1 MKNLMLLLAFTYA
14 FTSQVV
20 QAQKAGDVPH
30 ITEKFTAGRQGK
42 LLVETS
48 GGNIRVEPGQD
59 NEVRVEMYVRSSGDN
74 LSGKAAEK
82 ILERFDINISG
93 QGGTVE
99 ATAKRKPGS
108 WGWNSPSISFIVYTP
123 YDYSC
128 NLQTSG
134 GSISISGVRG
144 AQKIKTSG
152 GRLSIEEVV
161 GDMQAQTSGGS
172 IDIKNF
178 QGKIDARTSGG
189 SIKVDNGDGTF
200 NLKTSGGQ
208 IKLDGVKG
216 AIDAQTSGG
225 SIHARVEVLEGFL
238 SLRTSGGSISAS
250 VPQDLGM
257 DIDLKGN
264 NVKCKLNNFQGVSE
278 RSKIQGSV
286 NGGGIPVKM
295 STSGG
300 SVSLDYN

>member
-1 MKNLMLLLAFTYA
+1 MRTLIILLTMACTFCLQ
-14 FTSQVV
+14 QVL
-20 QAQKAGDVPH
+20 AQKAGDDPH
-30 ITEKFTAGRQGK
+30 ITEIFKSGRQGN
-42 LLVETS
+42 LVVETS
-48 GGNIRVEPGQD
+48 GGNIRVEPGD
-59 NEVRVEMYVRSSGDN
+59 VNEVKVEMYVRSGSN
-74 LSGKAAEK
+74 FISGKDAEK

-93 QGGTVE
+93 QGGNVE

-108 WGWNSPSISFIVYTP
+108 WGWNSPSISFVVYTP

-134 GSISISGVRG
+134 GSIFISGVRG
-144 AQKIKTSG
+144 SQKIKTSG
-152 GRLSIEEVV
+152 GRLHIEEVV

-172 IDIKNF
+172 IDVKNF
-178 QGKIDARTSGG
+178 QGQINASTSGG
-189 SIKVDNGDGTF
+189 SIRVENGDGTF

-216 AIDAQTSGG
+216 AIDAHTSGG
-225 SIHARVEVLEGFL
+225 SINARVELLESHL
-238 SLRTSGGSISAS
+238 TLRTSGGSISAT

-264 NVKCKLNNFQGVSE
+264 NVKCRLNNFQGVSE
-278 RSKIQGSV
+278 RSRIQGTV
-286 NGGGIPVKM
+286 NGGGIPVKL

-300 SVSLDYN
+300 TVSLDYD